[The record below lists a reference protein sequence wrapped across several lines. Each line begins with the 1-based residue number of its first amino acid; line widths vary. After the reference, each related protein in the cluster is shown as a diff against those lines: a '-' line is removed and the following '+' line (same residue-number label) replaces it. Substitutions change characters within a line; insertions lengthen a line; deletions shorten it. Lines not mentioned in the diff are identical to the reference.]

1 MRIISKHIISFDGDY
16 FGFLQDE
23 LKSLSKNI
31 RKKFKEKIVK
41 NYFVFGLV
49 DVFAEKKMCMGCYHS
64 MFVVIYFFVEEV
76 AKQPVN
82 VIFALDFLLTM
93 TLAQELTRNLLLPIK
108 TFAIC

>member
-49 DVFAEKKMCMGCYHS
+49 DVFAEKKCVWAVTIQC
-64 MFVVIYFFVEEV
+64 
-76 AKQPVN
+76 
-82 VIFALDFLLTM
+82 LLSFIS
-93 TLAQELTRNLLLPIK
+93 LLK
-108 TFAIC
+108 R